1 MAVEWAV
8 ATKRWI
14 SSQSTFLVSIDSV
27 FAEDWVVRWDQRPL
41 WMAVWV
47 SVAFRPTPVIRGAPK
62 QPFKKMLFGAV
73 IGDWT
78 RRCTNDTFLAAP
90 IKALLG

>member
-1 MAVEWAV
+1 
-8 ATKRWI
+8 
-14 SSQSTFLVSIDSV
+14 
-27 FAEDWVVRWDQRPL
+27 
-41 WMAVWV
+41 MAVWV
-47 SVAFRPTPVIRGAPK
+47 SVGFRPELVIRGAPK

-90 IKALLG
+90 IKALLGLVASPRQIQLFQFNVGQYTLFAQGEQQRADCDRR